1 MQRPVLQ
8 SAPLSDL
15 LAPVAGELARVE
27 ELFRETCESH
37 HPLVREMVHH
47 SQRFS
52 GKRLR
57 PALVVLAGRA
67 AGEWD
72 DEIVPVAVVVE
83 MIHTATLVHDDV
95 LDEALLRRQV
105 SSCNALFGNEGAVL
119 LGDFLFAR
127 AFALSASLRNRLAS
141 RYLAEITSVVCQGEI
156 LQNRE
161 RGNLDL
167 TEERYFEIIGKKTA
181 VLYAASGEVGA
192 RYAHAPDEVVRAL
205 QAFGQGLGLAFQ
217 IVDDVLDVDGDEE
230 EAGKSL
236 GTDFAKGKM
245 TLPVLHALRTAGA
258 EDRADLRA
266 LLSDPAAAS
275 DRGARN
281 RARAILRRAGSV
293 AFALERAEGLLAEA
307 REHLDRV
314 PSSPARD
321 ALSGLADYVLL
332 RRR

>member
-27 ELFRETCESH
+27 DLFRETCESQ

-141 RYLAEITSVVCQGEI
+141 RYLAEITSSPRSV
-156 LQNRE
+156 
-161 RGNLDL
+161 
-167 TEERYFEIIGKKTA
+167 FH
-181 VLYAASGEVGA
+181 ASGKVVSGSVGSG
-192 RYAHAPDEVVRAL
+192 E
-205 QAFGQGLGLAFQ
+205 LGC
-217 IVDDVLDVDGDEE
+217 
-230 EAGKSL
+230 
-236 GTDFAKGKM
+236 
-245 TLPVLHALRTAGA
+245 R
-258 EDRADLRA
+258 
-266 LLSDPAAAS
+266 AAAVFCS
-275 DRGARN
+275 SGTFAC
-281 RARAILRRAGSV
+281 ATIFVAAGLNT
-293 AFALERAEGLLAEA
+293 ALPP
-307 REHLDRV
+307 V
-314 PSSPARD
+314 WSPW
-321 ALSGLADYVLL
+321 
-332 RRR
+332 